1 MTMLLA
7 DPRVFDRELAGAG
20 ALGRAYGE
28 LWRSLWAQQH
38 LPAALLEKCLGRMA
52 TLHGL
57 ASLPV
62 EAASPTEAAAIEFT
76 ELYAQDPAAIT
87 DFAAEQLKLYFGD
100 AGLVALVEALGFFD
114 ARLRLA
120 RLLPQLPVRVQ

>member
-1 MTMLLA
+1 MPLA
-7 DPRVFDRELAGAG
+7 DPNDFDRELAGAG

-52 TLHGL
+52 MLHGL
-57 ASLPV
+57 TGPPA
-62 EAASPTEAAAIEFT
+62 EAASPAESAAIAFT

-87 DFAAEQLKLYFGD
+87 DVAAEQVKLHFGD
-100 AGLVALVEALGFFD
+100 AGLVALIEALGFFD

-120 RLLPQLPVRVQ
+120 RLLPQLAVRVQ